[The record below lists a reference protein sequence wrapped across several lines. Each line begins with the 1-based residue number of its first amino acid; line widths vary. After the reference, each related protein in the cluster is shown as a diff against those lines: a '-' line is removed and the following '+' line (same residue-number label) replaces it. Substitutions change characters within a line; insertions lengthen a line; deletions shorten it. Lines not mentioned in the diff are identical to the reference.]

1 MNTNNVL
8 FITYENPLFK
18 YNVDRIYTSN
28 FLESLLELN
37 CNIDVLCYD
46 SNDTLENNYDNLNM
60 QYIKFNPTNK
70 LKVMLSLLPAMIVN
84 RKSVIFTKNLKIKLD
99 KNKYDIIFVNH
110 LKMVFTLDT
119 IIKNSPNLKLCYIS
133 HNAEYLLSKN
143 NAVNSKNFINKL
155 VYFQDAIKTNFYEKK
170 WLNHFDFITTISEH
184 DQDYY
189 ILNFKNPITKVI
201 RPILN
206 GIDSISENIKKKNN
220 IILVGSF
227 LWGPKKENLL
237 SFLNS
242 KNFKQLHTNNISLT
256 VVGNADPLLVKKI
269 NSEFKGVFMTGRVKS
284 VESFY
289 SNSKIAIIPEV
300 LGGGFK
306 LKVAEAAL
314 QKTAIFSVK
323 GAITK
328 CNLKKD
334 KHFIEALNFNDL
346 INKII
351 DFQSREP
358 ELNLMIEETYN
369 IAKRDFSIDKF
380 KSDILKII
388 TA

>member
-18 YNVDRIYTSN
+18 DNGDRIYTSN

-84 RKSVIFTKNLKIKLD
+84 RKSVIFTKNKLD

-206 GIDSISENIKKKNN
+206 GIDSISENIKKKNKN
-220 IILVGSF
+220 ILVGSF